1 MKKMLI
7 GTVKSDKRSKTLRV
21 EIARLKN
28 LAIHVHISDCDGVRH
43 GDLPPGFGVVDFEPY
58 LNEIAKLQMNG
69 AMSIELEYSPEPDR
83 IEEWVKEGDTYTVTR
98 IVRMGLQ
105 KETYG
110 FLLKEVQLSSRSF
123 PYELYDASRFLPIE
137 LLSNMKEEEKKEVII
152 EEACLEL
159 I

>member
-1 MKKMLI
+1 MKVICIDADKMP
-7 GTVKSDKRSKTLRV
+7 
-21 EIARLKN
+21 KN
-28 LAIHVHISDCDGVRH
+28 V
-43 GDLPPGFGVVDFEPY
+43 P
-58 LNEIAKLQMNG
+58 
-69 AMSIELEYSPEPDR
+69 

-137 LLSNMKEEEKKEVII
+137 LLSNIKEEEKEEVII

>member
-1 MKKMLI
+1 MKVI
-7 GTVKSDKRSKTLRV
+7 CIDADKKP
-21 EIARLKN
+21 KN
-28 LAIHVHISDCDGVRH
+28 V
-43 GDLPPGFGVVDFEPY
+43 P
-58 LNEIAKLQMNG
+58 
-69 AMSIELEYSPEPDR
+69 

-137 LLSNMKEEEKKEVII
+137 LLSDMKEEEKVNI
-152 EEACLEL
+152 EDVNLEL

>member
-1 MKKMLI
+1 MKVI
-7 GTVKSDKRSKTLRV
+7 CIDSDKKP
-21 EIARLKN
+21 KN
-28 LAIHVHISDCDGVRH
+28 V
-43 GDLPPGFGVVDFEPY
+43 P
-58 LNEIAKLQMNG
+58 
-69 AMSIELEYSPEPDR
+69 

-123 PYELYDASRFLPIE
+123 PYELYDSSRFLPISI
-137 LLSNMKEEEKKEVII
+137 LSNIKEEEKVNI
-152 EEACLEL
+152 EDVNLEL

>member
-1 MKKMLI
+1 MKVI
-7 GTVKSDKRSKTLRV
+7 CIDADKKP
-21 EIARLKN
+21 KN
-28 LAIHVHISDCDGVRH
+28 V
-43 GDLPPGFGVVDFEPY
+43 P
-58 LNEIAKLQMNG
+58 
-69 AMSIELEYSPEPDR
+69 

-137 LLSNMKEEEKKEVII
+137 LLSDIKEKKKEEVNV